1 MAQHIKILGILHIV
15 YAGLVLLVGLI
26 VLVVMGG
33 IAGFLGANPDRYS
46 DSQVAPPILAL
57 IGFGVFVFLLLL
69 SLPGIIAGFGLL
81 GLKEWARI
89 MTIVLSAFELL
100 SVPFGTALGIYGLW
114 VLLKP
119 ESESLFHRSQPIRR
133 VS

>member
-1 MAQHIKILGILHIV
+1 MAQHVKILGILHII
-15 YAGLVLLVGLI
+15 YAGLVLLAGVV

-33 IAGFLGANPDRYS
+33 IAGFIGSNDRYA
-46 DSQVAPPILAL
+46 DTQVAPPVLML
-57 IGFGVFVFLLLL
+57 IGFGVFCFLLLL

-81 GLKEWARI
+81 AYKEWARI
-89 MTIVLSAFELL
+89 LTIVLSAFELL

-119 ESESLFHRSQPIRR
+119 ESEAMFKRSQPLPRP
-133 VS
+133 S

>member
-1 MAQHIKILGILHIV
+1 MAQHIKILGILHII
-15 YAGLVLLVGLI
+15 YAGLVLVAGLI

-33 IAGFLGANPDRYS
+33 VAGFLSANPDRSS
-46 DSQVAPPILAL
+46 DSQVAPPLL
-57 IGFGVFVFLLLL
+57 MMIGIGVCAFLLLL
-69 SLPGIIAGFGLL
+69 SLPGIVAGFGLL
-81 GLKEWARI
+81 AFKDWARI
-89 MTIVLSAFELL
+89 LTIVLSAFELL

-119 ESESLFHRSQPIRR
+119 ETENLFRPSQPLRR

>member
-1 MAQHIKILGILHIV
+1 MAQHIKILGILHII
-15 YAGLVLLVGLI
+15 YAGFVLLAGVI
-26 VLVVMGG
+26 VLMVMGG
-33 IAGFLGANPDRYS
+33 IAGFLTANPGRYS
-46 DSQVAPPILAL
+46 DAQAAPSLL
-57 IGFGVFVFLLLL
+57 VVVGLGVFLFLLLL

-81 GLKEWARI
+81 AFKEWSRI

-100 SVPFGTALGIYGLW
+100 SVPFGTAIGIYGLW

-119 ESESLFHRSQPIRR
+119 ESESLFRRPQPMRR

>member
-1 MAQHIKILGILHIV
+1 MAQHIKILGVLHII
-15 YAGLVLLVGLI
+15 YAGLVLLAGVI

-33 IAGFLGANPDRYS
+33 IAGFIGANGERFS
-46 DSQVAPPILAL
+46 DSQLAPPILL
-57 IGFGVFVFLLLL
+57 MIGMGVCAFLVLL

-81 GLKEWARI
+81 AMKEWARI

-119 ESESLFHRSQPIRR
+119 ESESLFIRSQPLRR

>member
-1 MAQHIKILGILHIV
+1 MAQHIKILGVLHII
-15 YAGLVLLVGLI
+15 YAGLVLLAGVI

-33 IAGFLGANPDRYS
+33 IAGFMGANSDRFS
-46 DSQVAPPILAL
+46 DSQVAPPVLMM
-57 IGFGVFVFLLLL
+57 IGIGVCSFLVLL

-81 GLKEWARI
+81 GLKEWGRI

-119 ESESLFHRSQPIRR
+119 ESELMFQARPPSPAR
-133 VS
+133 V